1 MTQTF
6 DPWQKRTDRFS
17 ILLGFF
23 FLLLLILFIY
33 LMKINRDIKHY
44 DEYHLKLEEMR
55 ILDYRFNNFFFRTYR
70 YIDYDETSK
79 LERSFDEKIAYLLNR
94 NIKEEFNTEIYR
106 KIKKIA
112 VEYEKKKVY
121 FEDFKALNARVTNSI
136 HFLFDLRKTLEKD
149 LLKVP
154 EKKALIDNVFFSI
167 SQVLMDIPYDE
178 VRIEKALKRLLD
190 SSPKTEM
197 LIYFS
202 RHSEQFLKDIDAIKD
217 IRKRV
222 DAIPILSSINQ
233 LLADLESQY
242 RKKMFQQKF
251 IALVLF
257 VFAFVI
263 LALLIFSYRRIRQ
276 NTKELQAFKYAI
288 EKSDNAIVITN
299 IHREI
304 EYVNRAFE
312 IKSGYTKDE
321 VIGKNPNIL
330 KSGLMSSD
338 FYQEMNETL
347 DRGEIWQGELIN
359 RRKDGELL
367 YEKSSI
373 VPIFMDGE
381 LVQYLAIKLD
391 ITEYK
396 KQQQYLKLSGMV
408 YDIMGDGIIVTD
420 KNKHI
425 ISVNPAFIDMFGYKE
440 EELIG
445 NEPMVIQTLK
455 EDKYFYRQMWDHLLA
470 NDRWSGK
477 LHNRTKD
484 GTVLPIWLTLAI
496 VRDNKGEIENF
507 IAIYTNLQE
516 IIATQERAEYLAYH
530 DSLTGLPNR
539 AYFDMRITDVLSL
552 AEISKDHIAV
562 FFIDLDRFKM
572 INDTLG
578 HAVGDEM
585 LIELSKRIQQVL
597 DPHTL
602 FARMGGDEF
611 VVMCILKNGKEE
623 ASSIAEKIL
632 SVIREP
638 IKVYDYHLNTTA
650 SIGIALF
657 PDDAKEKHEIVK
669 YADSAMYAAK
679 EMGKDNYQFY
689 NRQLSLAV
697 QKRLNL
703 EQELKHAL
711 ARGELVLH
719 YQPQYLLENRRVIG
733 AEALLRWH
741 SHTLGYIS
749 PDEFISVAEETGM
762 IVEIGYFVFEEACR
776 AFMRWR
782 EKGYRLEMISINVS
796 TVQFRDEFFLQKVQT
811 IFQNTGIDP
820 ASIEIEITERFIMEY
835 SKANLTIL
843 EDLRKLGCR
852 ISIDD
857 FGTGYSSMSYMKKLP
872 LDTIKIDRSFI
883 SELPDNVHDMEVSK
897 AIIVLS
903 KSLGYQVVAEGI
915 ENDAQEKFLRHYGC
929 DMGQGYYFAKPM
941 EESRFIHFL
950 DEENTNFTV

>member
-17 ILLGFF
+17 MLLGFF
-23 FLLLLILFIY
+23 FLVLFVLFLY
-33 LMKINRDIKHY
+33 LMKIERDIKNY
-44 DEYHLKLEEMR
+44 DEYHHTLEEMR
-55 ILDYRFNNFFFRTYR
+55 ILDYRFNHFFFRTYR
-70 YIDYDETSK
+70 YIDYDEASQ
-79 LERSFDEKIAYLLNR
+79 LEILFDKKITYLRNR
-94 NIKEEFNTEIYR
+94 NIQEEFNTETYR
-106 KIKKIA
+106 QIEKIA
-112 VEYEKKKVY
+112 EEYHEKKVY

-136 HFLFDLRKTLEKD
+136 HFLFDLRKTLEKK
-149 LLKVP
+149 LLKDP
-154 EKKALIDNVFFSI
+154 EKKVLIDNIFFSI
-167 SQVLMDIPYDE
+167 SQVLMDIPYDQ
-178 VRIEKALKRLLD
+178 VRIENALKKLL
-190 SSPKTEM
+190 STSPQTEM
-197 LIYFS
+197 VVYFS
-202 RHSEQFLKDIDAIKD
+202 RHSKQFLKDVASIKH
-217 IRKRV
+217 IKQNV
-222 DAIPILSSINQ
+222 NAIPLLVSINQ

-242 RKKMFQQKF
+242 KKKMLQQKF
-251 IALVLF
+251 IALSLF
-257 VFAFVI
+257 LFAFVI

-288 EKSDNAIVITN
+288 EKSDNAIVLTN

-304 EYVNRAFE
+304 EYVNEAFE
-312 IKSGYTKDE
+312 LKSGYSKHE

-330 KSGLMSSD
+330 KSGLLSD
-338 FYQEMNETL
+338 DLYKEMNEML

-359 RRKDGELL
+359 RRKDGELI

-373 VPIFMDGE
+373 IPIIMDGE

-396 KQQQYLKLSGMV
+396 KQQQYLKLSGIV
-408 YDIMGDGIIVTD
+408 YEIIGDGIIVTD

-425 ISVNPAFIDMFGYKE
+425 ISVNPAFVEMFGYTQ

-445 NEPMVIQTLK
+445 NEPMVIKTLQ
-455 EDKYFYRQMWDHLLA
+455 EDKYFYRQMWDQLLSR
-470 NDRWSGK
+470 DRWSGK
-477 LHNRTKD
+477 LHNQTKD
-484 GTVLPIWLTLAI
+484 GAVLPIWLTLAI
-496 VRDNKGEIENF
+496 VRDEKGEIENF

-539 AYFDMRITDVLSL
+539 AYFDLRITDVLSL
-552 AEISKDHIAV
+552 AQTSKDKIAV
-562 FFIDLDRFKM
+562 FFIDLDRFKV

-578 HAVGDEM
+578 HIVGDEM
-585 LIELSKRIQQVL
+585 LIEISKRIQHVL

-611 VVMCILKNGKEE
+611 VVMSILQEGRDE
-623 ASSIAEKIL
+623 AAAIANRIL

-638 IKVYDYHLNTTA
+638 IQVYDYHLNTTA
-650 SIGIALF
+650 SIGIAIF

-679 EMGKDNYQFY
+679 EKGKDNYQFY

-703 EQELKHAL
+703 EQELKHAVE
-711 ARGELVLH
+711 RQELILH
-719 YQPQYLLENRRVIG
+719 YQPQYTLDERKIIG

-741 SHTLGYIS
+741 SQTLGYIT
-749 PDEFISVAEETGM
+749 PDDFISVAEETGM

-776 AFMRWR
+776 AFMRWK
-782 EKGYRLEMISINVS
+782 EKGYRLETVSINVS
-796 TVQFRDEFFLQKVQT
+796 TVQFRDEHFLQKVQE
-811 IFQNTGIDP
+811 IFKNTGIDP
-820 ASIEIEITERFIMEY
+820 VSVEIEITERFIMEY
-835 SKANLTIL
+835 STTNLTIL
-843 EDLRKLGCR
+843 EDLRTLGCR

-915 ENDAQEKFLRHYGC
+915 ENDAQEKFLRMYGC
-929 DMGQGYYFAKPM
+929 DLGQGFYFAKPM
-941 EESRFIHFL
+941 DETAFIHFL
-950 DEENTNFTV
+950 DENNTNFTV